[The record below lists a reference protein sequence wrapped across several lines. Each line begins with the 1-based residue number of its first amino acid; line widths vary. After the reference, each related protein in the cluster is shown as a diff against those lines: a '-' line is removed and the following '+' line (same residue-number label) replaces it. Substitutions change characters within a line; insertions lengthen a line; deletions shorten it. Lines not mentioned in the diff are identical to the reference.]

1 MNQYQ
6 LDQLHVDVSMEFRNP
21 FAKIGSNGLTNL
33 KSFIAGAT
41 KYTSELLSKVDTTHP
56 NGLYNRADDIPGAI
70 AAKKVVYSDWGYLT
84 VFAPSYMKEG
94 VQMLELGKAL
104 EEALD
109 HCVLI
114 DTSAPLEARA
124 IMNGYLGNPKRLQD
138 PMLIDI
144 KEYEKTSIQILE
156 AGIDRVNSK
165 MNKLISS
172 STTSST
178 REYRKLYGRTN
189 DFYATNEIAAKINAH
204 YVKLTGRL
212 LDYMREVGEA
222 NKAANDL
229 ILYLEKHPE
238 VSIGSDVAGYLVNT
252 MHRLAKVT
260 SWYSSVLYNTQYF
273 LKAMSDTNEKI
284 RFILSS

>member
-1 MNQYQ
+1 MI
-6 LDQLHVDVSMEFRNP
+6 DVE
-21 FAKIGSNGLTNL
+21 
-33 KSFIAGAT
+33 
-41 KYTSELLSKVDTTHP
+41 
-56 NGLYNRADDIPGAI
+56 
-70 AAKKVVYSDWGYLT
+70 AAVT
-84 VFAPSYMKEG
+84 AP
-94 VQMLELGKAL
+94 
-104 EEALD
+104 
-109 HCVLI
+109 
-114 DTSAPLEARA
+114 PR
-124 IMNGYLGNPKRLQD
+124 PK
-138 PMLIDI
+138 P
-144 KEYEKTSIQILE
+144 
-156 AGIDRVNSK
+156 K
-165 MNKLISS
+165 MNKLISG